1 MLKIEFKG
9 DGLEMM
15 VKAVESLAD
24 ERKAGKIYAIGLN
37 RAAKKTHTIVKRTVA
52 KQMGVTQAAVVK
64 HGGLRVSN
72 AHAGKLIATIDASG
86 KFLPVKDFK
95 PRQGKAG
102 VSASPWGK
110 RTMFPGTWID
120 SGRRANSGI
129 GPSTKAAAGGQVFT
143 RTDKFNRKSGRNNAI
158 KALSGPAVPVEL
170 VRRETAKAFEEVANK
185 ELLVETERAL
195 KALTKGFIK

>member
-9 DGLEMM
+9 DGLDLM
-15 VKAVESLAD
+15 VKAVEGLAD
-24 ERKAGKIYAIGLN
+24 EAKAHKVYAIGLN
-37 RAAKKTHTIVKRTVA
+37 RATKKTHTVVKRTVA

-64 HGGLRVSN
+64 HGGLKVSN
-72 AHAGKLIATIDASG
+72 AHAGKLIATIDAGG

-95 PRQGKAG
+95 PSQRKAG
-102 VSASPWGK
+102 ASASPWGK
-110 RTMFPGTWID
+110 RHLFRGTWID
-120 SGRRANSGI
+120 SG
-129 GPSTKAAAGGQVFT
+129 KAGGQVFT

-170 VRRETAKAFEEVANK
+170 VRRETAKVFEEVANK
-185 ELLVETERAL
+185 ELIVETGRAL